1 MQAGGASALREKWK
15 ATLSLALAV
24 TTVAVLNS
32 ISYVCKKKGTGG
44 IECYTAACGCKRVA
58 GAARCKSGALQEWHV
73 ASAARCKSSALQK
86 RHVARAARCK
96 GSALMLGATLTFP
109 SLLASRLGA
118 KLTFPSLL
126 ASRLGAT
133 LTFFPMLTSRLGATL
148 TFFSCAL
155 RSSRSYTNCSAD
167 HGRDASSASVLA
179 RVCG

>member
-1 MQAGGASALREKWK
+1 MLSISQKARRAGKLLVAQ

-44 IECYTAACGCKRVA
+44 IECYTAACGCRRVA

-118 KLTFPSLL
+118 
-126 ASRLGAT
+126 
-133 LTFFPMLTSRLGATL
+133 TL

-167 HGRDASSASVLA
+167 RGRDASSASVLA

>member
-15 ATLSLALAV
+15 ATLSLALAI
-24 TTVAVLNS
+24 TIVAVLNS
-32 ISYVCKKKGTGG
+32 ISYVCKKKGTAG
-44 IECYTAACGCKRVA
+44 IECYAAACGCRRVA

-118 KLTFPSLL
+118 TLTFPSLLASRLGARLTFPSLL

-133 LTFFPMLTSRLGATL
+133 LTFFFR
-148 TFFSCAL
+148 
-155 RSSRSYTNCSAD
+155 CSQVVTEL
-167 HGRDASSASVLA
+167 H
-179 RVCG
+179 